1 MSDNLLEAIISAAKD
16 GAHGDTKVII
26 AFCAPCD
33 GLKLTAI
40 DKYNRKTER
49 VISWREL
56 HAHRYPDE
64 ALRYAIYAL
73 RAQLD

>member
-1 MSDNLLEAIISAAKD
+1 MSDDLLEAIISAAQVGD
-16 GAHGDTKVII
+16 RGDTKVIV

-49 VISWREL
+49 VLSWTQLRSL
-56 HAHRYPDE
+56 RYPND
-64 ALRYAIYAL
+64 ALHYIVTSL
-73 RAQLD
+73 QAQLD